1 VTRRSNYA
9 KLFAIQHETTVT
21 NYRSF
26 DLYLLPHAVHALVA
40 NVVYPTSSWPFNDGQ
55 WGRPCYNTNMNAT
68 NSTSIASPGESAFDP
83 YVIIGPV
90 VLGALVNAS
99 FFGCLVIQTYFY
111 YANFAKD
118 HRTIKLMV
126 SDTDMRNLNR

>member
-1 VTRRSNYA
+1 
-9 KLFAIQHETTVT
+9 
-21 NYRSF
+21 
-26 DLYLLPHAVHALVA
+26 
-40 NVVYPTSSWPFNDGQ
+40 
-55 WGRPCYNTNMNAT
+55 MNAI
-68 NSTSIASPGESAFDP
+68 NSTFIASPRKGTFDP

-99 FFGCLVIQTYFY
+99 FFGCLIIQTYFY

-126 SDTDMRNLNR
+126 SDTGMRNLNRWLRELHIRR